1 MSRKNRSPEKKPV
14 EQRSVN
20 CCRWRTSTAWTTS
33 RTCSREPLPNLWRM
47 VWRPNW
53 MRILVT
59 ANTTIRTKLRTTAGT
74 ATAAKI
80 CEPVLAMSRFLFPV
94 TGKDVLGD
102 RTEWS
107 EESGRRGYFYR
118 MYRQFDWFRYSHPC
132 SVPGNG
138 DSELHDS
145 PAAEFQQIRF
155 LQRPEGSHVRSESRV
170 CSSGRT
176 GCSGRF
182 GNFCAE
188 LGQ

>member
-94 TGKDVLGD
+94 TGKDVLGMWVGENESAKFWATVLNGLRNRGVED
-102 RTEWS
+102 IFIACTDNLTGFDTSMQCSRKRRFRT
-107 EESGRRGYFYR
+107 
-118 MYRQFDWFRYSHPC
+118 
-132 SVPGNG
+132 
-138 DSELHDS
+138 
-145 PAAEFQQIRF
+145 A
-155 LQRPEGSHVRSESRV
+155 
-170 CSSGRT
+170 
-176 GCSGRF
+176 
-182 GNFCAE
+182 
-188 LGQ
+188 

>member
-94 TGKDVLGD
+94 TGKDVLGMWVGENESAKFWATVLNGLRNRGPVPWENRGVEFKAKKGTTHD
-102 RTEWS
+102 FQTRTA
-107 EESGRRGYFYR
+107 GHGK
-118 MYRQFDWFRYSHPC
+118 
-132 SVPGNG
+132 
-138 DSELHDS
+138 
-145 PAAEFQQIRF
+145 A
-155 LQRPEGSHVRSESRV
+155 
-170 CSSGRT
+170 
-176 GCSGRF
+176 
-182 GNFCAE
+182 
-188 LGQ
+188 